1 MIRVKRLYGLP
12 KPSDGKRF
20 LADRLWLWAYLEAKR
35 TGQGAHH
42 GS

>member
-1 MIRVKRLYGLP
+1 MIRVKRLYGSP
-12 KPSDGKRF
+12 KPNDGRRF
-20 LADRLWLWAYLEAKR
+20 LADRLWLGVYLEAKR